1 MAMRMEAAMAEYRI
15 RECSP
20 DTILLKPAPVSPFLF
35 VFVITGAASLALA
48 LLAYA
53 GIISPPSPFLSVFI
67 GFGLVFTCGA
77 LIFTIRTI
85 PGAITFSTADR
96 AVVFDENGRRY
107 QLPFSLFRQLIVT
120 APGPD
125 ASNRPAQ
132 TCHLNL
138 VTLGGNSL
146 TLMESAD
153 SVKLQTQGERIAAV
167 MGVELVI
174 FNEIVRQ
181 GSIPAGRSDFPLPPQ
196 DSILRQDSPGRVTFR
211 WHSRKSLLSTLLLGG
226 VIAGFN
232 VVILL
237 GAIPSLSGFDPGLY
251 AAIIVLGL
259 LDVTFSVILLFSL
272 FGSSFITVEQGEL
285 TGGKAIFGFS
295 MGRKSFSAVSIAALR
310 TGLSGG
316 PDYMTILTREGMAL
330 FDELARMAT
339 PGKRMGADVMF
350 SLLPKILELRHHMMN
365 IDASSLYFHEKLYLL
380 RELSALLRLPF

>member
-1 MAMRMEAAMAEYRI
+1 MRMEAAMAEYRI

-35 VFVITGAASLALA
+35 VFVIAGAAFIALA
-48 LLAYA
+48 LLAHA

-67 GFGLVFTCGA
+67 GFGLVFTCGG
-77 LIFTIRTI
+77 LIFTVRNI

-107 QLPFSLFRQLIVT
+107 QLPFPLFRQVSVT

-132 TCHLNL
+132 TCHLDL

-146 TLMESAD
+146 TVMESAD
-153 SVKLQTQGERIAAV
+153 TAKLQTQGERIAAI

-196 DSILRQDSPGRVTFR
+196 DSIVRQDSPGQITFR

-232 VVILL
+232 TVILF
-237 GAIPSLSGFDPGLY
+237 GAVPSLSGFDPGLY
-251 AAIIVLGL
+251 AAIVVLAL
-259 LDVTFSVILLFSL
+259 LDVVFSVILLFNL
-272 FGSSFITVEQGEL
+272 FGSTLITFENGEL
-285 TGGKAIFGFS
+285 TGGRAIFGLL
-295 MGRKSFSAVSIAALR
+295 MGRKSFPAVSIAAIR

-316 PDYMTILTREGMAL
+316 PDSMTILTREGMAL
-330 FDELARMAT
+330 LEELGRMAV
-339 PGKRMGADVMF
+339 PGTKKNADIMF

-365 IDASSLYFHEKLYLL
+365 IDATALYFHEKLYLL